1 MMPMPLMKRNKYVW
15 PLQDCTKDDVPTVG
29 GKCANLGEMTRR
41 GIKVPPGFALT
52 ADAYRETIESSAL
65 DSGIKA
71 ILSRVDSD
79 DTNSLEAAGSEI
91 SSLFESIELPK
102 EIAEAVE
109 RHYALLGEQTGL
121 SEPLVAVRS
130 SATAEDL
137 PDASFAGQQ
146 DTFLG
151 VKGVENVREHVIKCW
166 ASLFGP
172 RAIAYREKQGF
183 PHDKVYISVGIQKMV
198 NARVSGV
205 SFTLNPIT
213 GDPMKIAVSA
223 TWGLG
228 EALVSGEVTPDEWLV
243 DKFSYEVVKE
253 KIGGKHIQHVL
264 QPYTGVVRKEELPPE
279 HKTAPSLTR
288 DELTEVARTCGMIEE
303 FYGMPMDI
311 EWALDQDLEFPH
323 SLFMVQ
329 ARPETVWSNRQARVV
344 ERERSA
350 SEYIVD
356 FLNIGQR
363 LT

>member
-1 MMPMPLMKRNKYVW
+1 MPMPLMERNKYVW
-15 PLQDCTKDDVPTVG
+15 LLQDCTKEDVPRVG

-41 GIKVPPGFALT
+41 GIRVPPGFALT
-52 ADAYRETIESSAL
+52 ADAYRETVEKRGL
-65 DSGIKA
+65 DSKIKA
-71 ILSRVDSD
+71 ILSTVDSD
-79 DTNSLEAAGSEI
+79 DTNSFEAAGHEI
-91 SSLFESIELPK
+91 STLFESIDLPEEL
-102 EIAEAVE
+102 AEAIDL
-109 RHYALLGEQTGL
+109 HYSLLGEGIGL

-151 VKGVENVREHVIKCW
+151 IRGFEDVREHVIKCW

-172 RAIAYREKQGF
+172 RAIAYREKKGF

-213 GDPMKIAVSA
+213 GDPTKIAISA

-243 DKFSYEVVKE
+243 DKFGYEVVKE
-253 KIGGKHIQHVL
+253 KIGGKDIQHVL
-264 QPYTGVVRKEELPPE
+264 DPSTGEVRKQELSPE

-288 DELTEVARTCGMIEE
+288 DELTEVARICGLIEE
-303 FYGMPMDI
+303 HYGMGMDI
-311 EWALDQDLEFPH
+311 EWAIDQDLQFPD

-329 ARPETVWSNRQARVV
+329 ARPETVWSRRQTSVV
-344 ERERSA
+344 EKEKSA
-350 SEYIVD
+350 SEFILD
-356 FLNIGQR
+356 FLNTGKK
-363 LT
+363 L